1 MGKVEGAT
9 GAARVG
15 EAKVEERVEEAK
27 VEARKAVKKARA
39 EKQRAAVAEKARIGA
54 ARVPRRSH
62 PRHPA
67 RSLPRPSRP
76 SQASSVTDASRVR
89 VQLRA
94 MGVWRVAESMVD
106 DGSSGKA
113 HEKGLF
119 HFSRLS
125 ARGVAALKK
134 RCRRERERKRQPR
147 GRTRGNDCFKRT
159 RSSEHFNDSTRDTRA
174 APTPV
179 VAASRPPPRD
189 PPRPSREAASH
200 PNQPLTQPPRT

>member
-1 MGKVEGAT
+1 MRREGECGSARASRRAGRDDEARRRGGGGGGEGANRRRART
-9 GAARVG
+9 TTKSSTASCEISPAAISTL
-15 EAKVEERVEEAK
+15 ASFERDG
-27 VEARKAVKKARA
+27 RL
-39 EKQRAAVAEKARIGA
+39 
-54 ARVPRRSH
+54 
-62 PRHPA
+62 A
-67 RSLPRPSRP
+67 RSRSAPR
-76 SQASSVTDASRVR
+76 
-89 VQLRA
+89 
-94 MGVWRVAESMVD
+94 
-106 DGSSGKA
+106 DGSVAGREVHGGRWLLGCEKVRA

-159 RSSEHFNDSTRDTRA
+159 RSSEHFNDSTCDTRA